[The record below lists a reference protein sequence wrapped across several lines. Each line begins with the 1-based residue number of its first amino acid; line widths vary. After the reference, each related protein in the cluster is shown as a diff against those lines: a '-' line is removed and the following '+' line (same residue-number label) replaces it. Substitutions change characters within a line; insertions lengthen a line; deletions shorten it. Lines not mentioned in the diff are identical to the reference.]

1 MKFTTCIPDKRL
13 QRMLNDMSVYCPQ
26 KEFGCEWIGKLVTL
40 PGHLNVSDDSQQ
52 LEGCPFVFLEC
63 TFCGDSIQRKNHK
76 EHQMHKCPQRP
87 YSCEYCDNYDS
98 TFEDVTTYHW
108 PVCQYRPVPCP
119 NLCGGM
125 PNFASREEHLE
136 KECPL
141 QVIACVFQYAGCSVK
156 VPRQDMSN
164 HLIQGLA
171 FHMSLHATSYQKDF
185 EKLKTQVSD
194 LKLQLD
200 RAIELQKR
208 SDAEIS
214 KLKKENQ
221 LLQGKLEQN
230 YKSRVA
236 SVKQE
241 LVKTQEQKLRSH
253 LNTLREDIKRVRNET
268 KQDVDEKMKEIELI
282 VSRSHESMCN
292 HVGLVPFTFIVPE
305 FKQKKDAKATWF
317 SPLFYTHPH
326 GYKLC
331 LKVYANGWADG
342 ENSHVGVA
350 LYMMRGEYDD
360 CLKWPFRGNVTI
372 QLLNQ
377 NNRHHSMILS
387 IIDAAGNDVMNRVT
401 SGERSPDGYGFDQF
415 IHHRDLPSYLNNGHI
430 SICIQNVEI
439 LKV

>member
-1 MKFTTCIPDKRL
+1 MSAPGASGNARGCDSQTTYRNQPESGRKCQLQGAGGFDTVFVDEPPKQVQTECSICLCVLKDPYLVDCCCNSFCQSCIKRVQEDDKPCPLCNMKFTTCIPDKRL

-52 LEGCPFVFLEC
+52 LEGCPFAFLEC

-108 PVCQYRPVPCP
+108 PVCQSRPVPCP

-171 FHMSLHATSYQKDF
+171 FHMSLHATSHQKDF

-236 SVKQE
+236 SV
-241 LVKTQEQKLRSH
+241 
-253 LNTLREDIKRVRNET
+253 
-268 KQDVDEKMKEIELI
+268 
-282 VSRSHESMCN
+282 
-292 HVGLVPFTFIVPE
+292 
-305 FKQKKDAKATWF
+305 
-317 SPLFYTHPH
+317 
-326 GYKLC
+326 
-331 LKVYANGWADG
+331 
-342 ENSHVGVA
+342 
-350 LYMMRGEYDD
+350 
-360 CLKWPFRGNVTI
+360 
-372 QLLNQ
+372 
-377 NNRHHSMILS
+377 
-387 IIDAAGNDVMNRVT
+387 
-401 SGERSPDGYGFDQF
+401 
-415 IHHRDLPSYLNNGHI
+415 
-430 SICIQNVEI
+430 
-439 LKV
+439 